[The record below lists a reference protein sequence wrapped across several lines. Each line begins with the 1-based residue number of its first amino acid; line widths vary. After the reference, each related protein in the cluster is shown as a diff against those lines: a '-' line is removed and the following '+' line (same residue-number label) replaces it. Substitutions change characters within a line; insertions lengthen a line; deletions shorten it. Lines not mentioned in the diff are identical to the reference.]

1 MTALILLL
9 CVLGLIA
16 AFLIGIR
23 LYDRI
28 RMDAM
33 GAARVDVGRELQ
45 CCCAYLSREEQAK
58 VALLAASDMLL
69 SGGMVD
75 GVEIGRKLGGKS

>member
-1 MTALILLL
+1 MLALILLL
-9 CVLGLIA
+9 CVIGLIA
-16 AFLIGIR
+16 ALYIGIR

-28 RMDAM
+28 RSDAM

-45 CCCAYLSREEQAK
+45 TCCAYLSREEQAK
-58 VALLAASDMLL
+58 AALLAASDMLL

-75 GVEIGRKLGGKS
+75 GPEIVQKLGRNG

>member
-1 MTALILLL
+1 MLALILLA

-16 AFLIGIR
+16 ALYIGIR

-28 RMDAM
+28 RSDAM

-45 CCCAYLSREEQAK
+45 TCCAYLSREEQAK
-58 VALLAASDMLL
+58 AALLAASDMLL

-75 GVEIGRKLGGKS
+75 GVEIGRKVNKGK